1 MTVNDI
7 WKLIDRRAPFDTQ
20 ADFDNSGLLCGD
32 PAASVHTIL
41 FALDVTDTVLDE
53 AETLGADLLITHH
66 PLMFSPIQRITEDQ
80 YEAHLLRRMI
90 RMGISLIAAH
100 TNLDRASGGIN
111 DILAILCGLSNIC
124 GEDFI
129 RVGNLPGPVTA
140 EALAQQLSSVLHAPV
155 RLMGDPDHICK
166 ILGLCSGGGSGEW
179 EQAYTLG
186 ADAFLSGEIK
196 HHHAL
201 EMTWHGM
208 VCFECGHFSTE
219 EPGLF
224 ALADALQKEEDI
236 VKCNLVIHKS
246 RVGSYHVPAQP

>member
-1 MTVNDI
+1 MTVNDF
-7 WKLIDRRAPFDTQ
+7 KMLIDRRAPFDTQ

-32 PAASVHTIL
+32 PAATVHTVL

-53 AETLGADLLITHH
+53 AASLGADLLVTHH

-90 RMGISLIAAH
+90 RMGISMIAAH
-100 TNLDRASGGIN
+100 TNLDRAPGGMN
-111 DILAILCGLSNIC
+111 DVLADLCGLGQVR
-124 GEDFI
+124 GEDFV
-129 RVGNLPGPVTA
+129 RVGNLPAPITA
-140 EALAQQLSSVLHAPV
+140 EQLARQLSERLRTAV
-155 RLMGDPDHICK
+155 RLMGDPAHVCK
-166 ILGLCSGGGSGEW
+166 VLGLCTGGGSSEW
-179 EQAYTLG
+179 EQAQALG
-186 ADAFLSGEIK
+186 ADAYLSGEIK

-201 EMTWHGM
+201 EMSWRGM
-208 VCFECGHFSTE
+208 VCFECGHFATE

-236 VKCNLVIHKS
+236 VKCNLGIFKS

>member
-1 MTVNDI
+1 MTVNEI
-7 WKLIDRRAPFDTQ
+7 FKLIDRYAPFDTQ

-32 PAASVHTIL
+32 PTAVVHTIL
-41 FALDVTDTVLDE
+41 FALDVTDSVLDE
-53 AETLGADLLITHH
+53 AVKLGADLLITHH

-90 RMGISLIAAH
+90 RMGINLIAAH
-100 TNLDRASGGIN
+100 TNLDLAPGGMN
-111 DILAILCGLSNIC
+111 DTLAVLCGLTDIC
-124 GEDFI
+124 GENFI
-129 RVGNLPGPVTA
+129 RVGHLPDTVTA
-140 EALAQQLSSVLHAPV
+140 EVLAQRLSSLLHAPV
-155 RLMGDPDHICK
+155 RLMGDPNHACK

-179 EQAYTLG
+179 DNVMALG

-201 EMTWHGM
+201 EMTWRGM
-208 VCFECGHFSTE
+208 VCFECGHFATE

-224 ALADALQKEEDI
+224 ALADALQIDEDI

-246 RVGSYHVPAQP
+246 CVGSYHIPAQP